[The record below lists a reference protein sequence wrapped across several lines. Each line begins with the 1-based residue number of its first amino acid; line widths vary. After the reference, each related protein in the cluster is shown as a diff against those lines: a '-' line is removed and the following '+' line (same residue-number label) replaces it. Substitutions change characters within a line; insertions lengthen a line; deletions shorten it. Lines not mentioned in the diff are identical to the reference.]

1 MNKRNRQQEPGATK
15 ISGFVAVICCVIAGC
30 ATTEQAAPPP
40 GAQVAIVE
48 EVGFT
53 ITEGNPV
60 DEETRQRY
68 DAAQRRLEQGSLQE
82 GVADLLTVAETAPDL
97 AAPQID
103 LGIAYHVSG
112 DLETAETHLQKALEL
127 NPDHPVAHNELG
139 IIFRKTGRF
148 AEARQS
154 YEQALAIYPGYHH
167 ARRNLAILCD
177 LYLGDLKCALK
188 NYEAYMSTV
197 PRDDEAK
204 IWIADLRYR
213 MDQ

>member
-1 MNKRNRQQEPGATK
+1 MNKRNRQPVPGNTK
-15 ISGFVAVICCVIAGC
+15 ITGLMAVICCVIAGC
-30 ATTEQAAPPP
+30 ATTEQAPPP
-40 GAQVAIVE
+40 VAQVAIVDE
-48 EVGFT
+48 IGFT

-68 DAAQRRLEQGSLQE
+68 DAAQRRLAQGSLQE
-82 GVADLLTVAETAPDL
+82 GVADLHTVAEAAPDL

-112 DLETAETHLQKALEL
+112 DLETAELHLRNALEL

-139 IIFRKTGRF
+139 IVFRKTGRF

-154 YEQALAIYPGYHH
+154 YQQALAIYPGYHH

-177 LYLGDLKCALK
+177 LYLGDLKCALE

-197 PRDDEAK
+197 PGDEEAE

-213 MDQ
+213 MDR